1 MVKLIHHNHQK
12 DNHCLSW
19 WWSTFSGRCNL
30 CSFFLVTFCRQSY
43 FPTDWCWWWWA
54 DPDFRLF
61 VYSKPTSQGRPTPQ
75 KNSPSN
81 QPCIQ
86 IALKS
91 GPPQIGVEL
100 RPNLVLK
107 SGQKGAK
114 KAICGDPELPCEH
127 ECVHVLSSFFPS
139 IGALA
144 PRDRDGVTSEAKYR
158 FNMFGSFLAHTC
170 MQPLCHR
177 PSTKMAHFL
186 ATKKQLNEK
195 RQIIRKWKRG
205 GEGDFSEVPIGVLDF
220 GDRNSCP

>member
-1 MVKLIHHNHQK
+1 MMMVNIFWSLQSLQLLSGDLLSAELLSNWLVLVVVGWPRFPPL
-12 DNHCLSW
+12 CLLK
-19 WWSTFSGRCNL
+19 THLPRHA
-30 CSFFLVTFCRQSY
+30 Y
-43 FPTDWCWWWWA
+43 P
-54 DPDFRLF
+54 P
-61 VYSKPTSQGRPTPQ
+61 

-158 FNMFGSFLAHTC
+158 FNMFGSFFAHTC

-186 ATKKQLNEK
+186 ATKKQPNEK